1 MITQKVEN
9 FRGRGFVKKYQDIL
23 GTSMTETRRRR
34 AGGSGCGHVA
44 CRFFGPSTGQWSP
57 AISWNCVKEGNCFKF
72 LEQQRHL
79 IPYASYFTLKL
90 TDHLRSWN
98 AINNAAAHE
107 VVRNVS
113 V

>member
-1 MITQKVEN
+1 MLEDPAVDMLLVGSSAIQ
-9 FRGRGFVKKYQDIL
+9 L
-23 GTSMTETRRRR
+23 GN
-34 AGGSGCGHVA
+34 GVPLFLG
-44 CRFFGPSTGQWSP
+44 
-57 AISWNCVKEGNCFKF
+57 NCVKEGNCFKF